1 MKYRTTTTRAKKIR
15 IGRKISGAIVL
26 GCIVLICICCV
37 FIVINDSL
45 STPRYKRRGVE
56 ITKEKLNQTTYSE
69 AIIEISF

>member
-26 GCIVLICICCV
+26 ICTCCV